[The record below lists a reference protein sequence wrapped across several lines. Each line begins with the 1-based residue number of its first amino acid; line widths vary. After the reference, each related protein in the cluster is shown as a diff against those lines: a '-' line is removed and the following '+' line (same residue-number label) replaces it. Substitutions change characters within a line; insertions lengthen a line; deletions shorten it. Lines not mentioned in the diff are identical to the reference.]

1 MKKLFKELHKWLSIP
16 LGLLISVTCFSG
28 AMLVF
33 ETEISEAL
41 RPRYY
46 RVVAEGE
53 PLAIDELIARVE
65 PTLGEGQEITGI
77 TIFEDAE
84 RSYKVN
90 LSQPKHA
97 ATYVN
102 QYSGEVLGSPE
113 RLGFF
118 RTMFRLHRW
127 FMDSRPADGG
137 IFWGKMIVGVS
148 TLLMVVIIITGL
160 IVWIPKHRKSLA
172 NRMTIKLRSGRHRLL
187 YDLHVAGGFY
197 AAALLLVM
205 ALTGLTWSFTW
216 YRDGLYALFGIEQS
230 EPKGGGEA
238 HNKSR
243 VHEDVALAASTYLHW
258 QQVYESVAA
267 ECDTATQITLA
278 KGSASVKYAQW
289 GNQRAS
295 DKYLFDNATGEM
307 MGVNSYES
315 SSKMSKMRGWL
326 YTLHVGSW
334 GGLFTRI
341 MWFLAAMLGA
351 TLPLTGYYLWI
362 RRKIVKHRA
371 CSECRDRCSCM

>member
-1 MKKLFKELHKWLSIP
+1 MRKLFKELHLWLSIP
-16 LGLLISVTCFSG
+16 LGLVISVICFSG
-28 AMLVF
+28 AMLIF
-33 ETEISEAL
+33 ETEISEAF
-41 RPRYY
+41 RPHYY
-46 RVVAEGE
+46 RVEVEGE
-53 PLAIDELIARVE
+53 PLSINELVARVE
-65 PTLGEGQEITGI
+65 PTLDEGQEITGI

-90 LSQPKHA
+90 LSKPKHA

-127 FMDSRPADGG
+127 LMDSRPEDGG

-160 IVWIPKHRKSLA
+160 VIWIPKNRKSLA
-172 NRMTIKLRSGRHRLL
+172 NRLTIKLRSGRHRLL

-197 AAALLLVM
+197 ATTLLLVM

-216 YRDGLYALFGIEQS
+216 YRDGLYALFGVEQS
-230 EPKGGGEA
+230 ATKGGGEA
-238 HNKSR
+238 KRDNR
-243 VHEDVALAASTYLHW
+243 EREVGGLAASPYLHW

-267 ECDTATQITLA
+267 ECGDAAEITLA
-278 KGSASVKYAQW
+278 KGYASVKYDRW
-289 GNQRAS
+289 GNQRAA
-295 DKYLFDNATGEM
+295 DKYLFDNATGEITA
-307 MGVNSYES
+307 VEAYADSAES
-315 SSKMSKMRGWL
+315 SKMRGWL
-326 YTLHVGSW
+326 YSLHVGSW
-334 GGLFTRI
+334 GGLLTRI

-362 RRKIVKHRA
+362 RRTIVRRI
-371 CSECRDRCSCM
+371 CRENLS